1 MKIYTKTGD
10 SGQTALF
17 DGRRVDK
24 DSIRVECYGTLD
36 ELNAFMGQ
44 ARHQLACPALGD
56 ILLRLQAELFQVAGE
71 LATTDG
77 ATFPNPIK
85 EDRIMA
91 QEQERDQMLQLL
103 NRQQQSGFILP
114 GSTPGSAA
122 LHVARTVCRR
132 AERRLVSLGRESAIR
147 PEIQRYLNRLSDL
160 LYAMA
165 RLEEGE
171 IRYLHPRS

>member
-10 SGQTALF
+10 SGQTSLF
-17 DGRRVDK
+17 VGRRVDK
-24 DSIRVECYGTLD
+24 DSMRVECYGTLD
-36 ELNAFMGQ
+36 ELNAFLGL
-44 ARHQLACPALGD
+44 ARHHLACPALGD
-56 ILLRLQAELFQVAGE
+56 ILLRIQAELFQVAGE
-71 LATTDG
+71 LATTEG
-77 ATFPNPIK
+77 EQFPSPI
-85 EDRIMA
+85 ENARILA
-91 QEQERDQMLQLL
+91 QEQEMDQMLLLL
-103 NRQQQSGFILP
+103 NDQQPSGFILP

-132 AERRLVSLGRESAIR
+132 AERRLVSLMRTTRIR

-171 IRYLHPRS
+171 IRYLHPRP